1 MRPYIRRVK
10 MAQFTRVNGDFKQV
24 MNYDSSSYTA
34 GAVNAVT
41 SGVTVQPQGPK
52 LDFFAVIVKNT
63 SAQAQDLRNQLG
75 NANGG
80 GTGVFNPGAVN
91 QINQAVQRTSTI
103 AVYQVEADTSGQI
116 SYAIYPSGAYTAA
129 TLQATIQ
136 GLGTIT
142 VTEEDGTTNTL
153 DVSGSTVTNVGMKL
167 ATS

>member
-1 MRPYIRRVK
+1 
-10 MAQFTRVNGDFKQV
+10 MAYFPPANGDSQPVFALDINNGPQTGQI
-24 MNYDSSSYTA
+24 SSA
-34 GAVNAVT
+34 AL
-41 SGVTVQPQGPK
+41 VQPQGPK

-63 SAQAQDLRNQLG
+63 GGQARDMRNQLG

-80 GTGVFNPGAVN
+80 GTGVFNPGALN
-91 QINQAVQRTSTI
+91 QINSAIQRTSTI
-103 AVYQVEADTSGQI
+103 AVYQVEADTSGQV

-129 TLQATIQ
+129 TLEATIQ

-167 ATS
+167 ALS

>member
-1 MRPYIRRVK
+1 
-10 MAQFTRVNGDFKQV
+10 MAYFPPANGDAQPVFALDINNGPQTGQI
-24 MNYDSSSYTA
+24 SSA
-34 GAVNAVT
+34 AL
-41 SGVTVQPQGPK
+41 VQPQGPK

-80 GTGVFNPGAVN
+80 GTGVFNPGAVV
-91 QINQAVQRTSTI
+91 QINQAVQRTATI
-103 AVYQVEADTSGQI
+103 AIYQVEADTSGQI

-129 TLQATIQ
+129 TLETTIQ

-153 DVSGSTVTNVGMKL
+153 DVSGSTVTNVGMQL
-167 ATS
+167 ALS